1 MYKKVIALVLLAYSV
16 FGFNVDLSNIDITPF
31 IPTPSI
37 LNIEKPSDPIL
48 SISKNISDL
57 VTDQDDREKLA
68 IFNYEFSK
76 RILGYNTDC
85 QQVNDVY
92 VIAGKLFFKST
103 LADKY
108 DGLAESITDV
118 LKSVIGDDNHQ
129 LSKSERKA
137 LHAYFEGVSWA
148 LIQKG

>member
-1 MYKKVIALVLLAYSV
+1 MYKKVIAIALLAYSV

-31 IPTPSI
+31 SPTPNI
-37 LNIEKPSDPIL
+37 LNIEKPSDPVL
-48 SISKNISDL
+48 SVAKDISAL
-57 VTDQDDREKLA
+57 VTEQEDREKLA
-68 IFNYEFSK
+68 IFNYEFSQ

-92 VIAGKLFFKST
+92 VIAGKLFFQST

-108 DGLAESITDV
+108 DGLAEGIKDILV
-118 LKSVIGDDNHQ
+118 SVMGEDNHQ
-129 LSKSERKA
+129 LSKSEREA
-137 LHAYFEGVSWA
+137 LHNYFEGVSWA

>member
-1 MYKKVIALVLLAYSV
+1 MYKKVIAIVLLAYSV
-16 FGFNVDLSNIDITPF
+16 LGFNVDLTNINIIPLV
-31 IPTPSI
+31 PTPNI
-37 LNIEKPSDPIL
+37 LNIEKPSEPIL
-48 SISKNISDL
+48 SISNNISDL
-57 VTDQDDREKLA
+57 VIDQDDREKLA

-76 RILGYNTDC
+76 RILAYNTDC

-92 VIAGKLFFKST
+92 VIAGKLFFRST

-108 DGLAESITDV
+108 DGLAESITNILD
-118 LKSVIGDDNHQ
+118 SVVGDDNHQ

-137 LHAYFEGVSWA
+137 LHKYFEGVSWA